1 MMENPVEEIFEQEI
15 AYPSSFH
22 FKLDVLRTRLQ
33 WKAIRPFDAA
43 HLLVG
48 IDPCTPIDDAFQHG
62 VRLRLLPGLQRPRR
76 KSDWHR
82 HALDFAREVKRIHR
96 LLVSAY
102 GRGATDAR
110 EWMKRASQLN
120 INPPWQKLSEADREL
135 EAWLFGEPRSGAAF
149 RASQQRKARAQNEQL
164 YGQRRQKVFE
174 ILDSVGEQFPDACFT
189 KGDPQRKRTPRLADT
204 KIVDWIVNNHD
215 LPALPKGQEDDV
227 PTVTRYVKLWLRA
240 HPHVRNSARP
250 ASDS

>member
-1 MMENPVEEIFEQEI
+1 MEDPIDEICEQEV

-48 IDPCTPIDDAFQHG
+48 IDPCTPIDAAFQDG

-110 EWMKRASQLN
+110 EWMKRAGELN
-120 INPPWQKLSEADREL
+120 INPPWQKFSEADREL

-149 RASQQRKARAQNEQL
+149 RASQQTKAKAQNERL

-174 ILDSVGEQFPDACFT
+174 ILDSFGEQFPDSCFT
-189 KGDPQRKRTPRLADT
+189 KGNPKRKRPRRLAET
-204 KIVDWIVNNHD
+204 KIVNWIGNECV
-215 LPALPKGQEDDV
+215 LPALPNGQDDGES
-227 PTVTRYVKLWLRA
+227 TVARYVQQWFGA
-240 HPHVRNSARP
+240 HPHVKNSARP
-250 ASDS
+250 ASDY